1 MNNHY
6 VKERIITEGVKG
18 YNYCKKKNKQTNIII
33 TLKRNVQWLENGG

>member
-18 YNYCKKKNKQTNIII
+18 YNYCKKKKTNIII

>member
-18 YNYCKKKNKQTNIII
+18 YNYCKKKKNKHYYHSKKKCTMA
-33 TLKRNVQWLENGG
+33 

>member
-18 YNYCKKKNKQTNIII
+18 YNYCKKKKTNKHYYHSKKKCTMA
-33 TLKRNVQWLENGG
+33 

>member
-6 VKERIITEGVKG
+6 VKERIITEGAKG
-18 YNYCKKKNKQTNIII
+18 YNYCKKKKKTNIII

>member
-18 YNYCKKKNKQTNIII
+18 YNYCKKKQTNIII

>member
-18 YNYCKKKNKQTNIII
+18 YNYCKKKKKTNKHYYHSKKKCTMA
-33 TLKRNVQWLENGG
+33 